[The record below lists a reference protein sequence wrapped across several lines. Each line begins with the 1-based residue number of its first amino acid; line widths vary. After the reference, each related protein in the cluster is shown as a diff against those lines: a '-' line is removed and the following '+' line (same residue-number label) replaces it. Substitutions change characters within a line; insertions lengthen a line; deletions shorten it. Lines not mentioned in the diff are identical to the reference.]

1 MRSCIV
7 MRGTTKLGQFF
18 ADKVPPQT
26 STLTVCDV
34 EVSENV
40 LRFRVSRRMKLL
52 KILHALEKGDAV
64 AWKDY
69 EKLVRGIVDKVEI
82 TEDEEEEFLYV
93 AEVTL
98 KNPEVQWL

>member
-1 MRSCIV
+1 

-18 ADKVPPQT
+18 TDKVPPQT

-34 EVSENV
+34 EVNENA
-40 LRFRVSRRMKLL
+40 LRFRLSRRMKLL

-69 EKLVRGIVDKVEI
+69 EKLVRGVVDKIGI
-82 TEDEEEEFLYV
+82 TEDEEEEFLYI
-93 AEVTL
+93 AEITL
-98 KNPEVQWL
+98 KNPEVRWL